1 MEVDSHKH
9 NVEQFKIKKLIKK
22 LEEARGNG
30 TSMISL
36 ILPPKKQMSDVNKM
50 LTDEFGKAANIKD
63 RVNRQSVQTAITSA
77 KERLKLYNKTPNN
90 GLVLFCGNVLE
101 ADGRTEKKLVID
113 FEPFKAINTSL
124 YYCDSIFHVEDLKC
138 LLDTDP
144 PFGFI
149 VVDGNGALFAT
160 LQGNTR
166 EILHKFTVELPK
178 KHGRGGQSSV
188 RFARLRLEKRHNYLR
203 KVCEVATQV
212 FIQNDKST
220 VSGLI
225 LAGSADFKH
234 ELNTS
239 SMFDPR
245 LGSKVIKMV
254 DVSYGGE
261 NGLNQAIELSQE
273 SLQNVKFV
281 QEKQLISSFFQEIAV
296 DSGKFCSGVV
306 ETMRCLEEG
315 AIQTL
320 IVFEGL
326 EFIRMTLR
334 NKETGKL
341 SFVYLKPDQ
350 LTDPKHY
357 VDPDTKVQLESVEQE
372 LLTEWIAEHYQNY
385 GSELEFV
392 TNKSPEG
399 FQFSQGFGGIGGI
412 LRYKLD
418 VDFINGE
425 EYLNDNDDDFI

>member
-1 MEVDSHKH
+1 MEVDQHRH

-36 ILPPKKQMSDVNKM
+36 ILPPKKQIPDVNKL
-50 LTDEFGKAANIKD
+50 LTDEYGKAANIKD

-77 KERLKLYNKTPNN
+77 KERLRLYNRTPPN
-90 GLVLFCGNVLE
+90 GMVLFCGNVLE
-101 ADGRTEKKLVID
+101 ADGRTERKLTID

-124 YYCDSIFHVEDLKC
+124 YYCDSIFHVEDLRT

-149 VVDGNGALFAT
+149 VVDGNGALYAT

-166 EILHKFTVELPK
+166 EILHKFSVELPK

-203 KVCEVATQV
+203 KVCEIATQV
-212 FIQNDKST
+212 FIQQDKSIVT
-220 VSGLI
+220 GIV

-239 SMFDPR
+239 QMFDPR
-245 LGSKVIKMV
+245 LQTKVIKLV

-261 NGLNQAIELSQE
+261 NGLNQAIELAQE

-281 QEKQLISSFFQEIAV
+281 QEKLLVSKFFQEIAV

-306 ETMRCLEEG
+306 ETMKCLEEG
-315 AIQTL
+315 AIETL

-326 EFIRMTLR
+326 DYIRLSLK
-334 NKETGKL
+334 NKETQKI
-341 SFVYLKPDQ
+341 SVIYLKPEQ
-350 LTDPKHY
+350 LADPKY
-357 VDPDTKVQLESVEQE
+357 YTDVETKAKLEQVDQMP
-372 LLTEWIAEHYQNY
+372 LTEWIAEFYQNY
-385 GSELEFV
+385 GADLEFI

-399 FQFSQGFGGIGGI
+399 FQFLQGFGGIGGL

-418 VDFINGE
+418 MEFINAE
-425 EYLNDNDDDFI
+425 EYKSDNDDDFI